1 MISESKRT
9 ETMKLNKHVYSFS
22 WFVFPTT
29 RHYAE
34 LWSIA
39 LVPSEFVMFYF
50 LFSQRM
56 EKSEVELVRKEGEE
70 DLLLEQEKT

>member
-1 MISESKRT
+1 MFIHFLGLCFLQLA
-9 ETMKLNKHVYSFS
+9 M
-22 WFVFPTT
+22 
-29 RHYAE
+29 HYAE

-39 LVPSEFVMFYF
+39 LVPSECAMFYF

-56 EKSEVELVRKEGEE
+56 EKSEVELVREEGEE

>member
-1 MISESKRT
+1 
-9 ETMKLNKHVYSFS
+9 MKLNKHVYSFS

-29 RHYAE
+29 GYYAE

-39 LVPSEFVMFYF
+39 LVPSECVMFYF

-56 EKSEVELVRKEGEE
+56 EKSEVELVREEGEE

>member
-1 MISESKRT
+1 
-9 ETMKLNKHVYSFS
+9 MKLNKHCLFIFLVC
-22 WFVFPTT
+22 VFPTT

-34 LWSIA
+34 LWSVA
-39 LVPSEFVMFYF
+39 LVPSECVMFYF

-70 DLLLEQEKT
+70 DLLLEQPEKT